1 MRKFLLAAV
10 AAAAIASPAA
20 ARDGSGY
27 VGIDLGPM
35 LAEDTKLDFD
45 DGVREI
51 NNAVSPDYDIGFD
64 IGLVGGYDFGFIRTE
79 VDLAYKHAGVN
90 EVVLGDLGGQA
101 CPTPDSCILDADGDG
116 SVLSAMANLLFDF
129 GEDDGL
135 SGFVGAGV
143 GLARVSIDT
152 DFSGSFP
159 TIPQTDFGFDD
170 EDSAVA
176 WQLIAGFRVP
186 VSTNIDAGL
195 KYRFFNTRELEF
207 SDGADHL
214 KGHWRSHSL
223 LASFTYNF
231 YSPPPPPP
239 PPPTPP
245 PPPPPPPATQTCP
258 DGSVILATEA
268 CPVPPPPPPPPPP
281 APERG

>member
-27 VGIDLGPM
+27 VGVDLGAM

-45 DGVREI
+45 NGVTQI
-51 NNAVSPDYDIGFD
+51 NNAVSPDYNTGFD
-64 IGLVGGYDFGFIRTE
+64 IGLVGGYDFGLIRAE
-79 VDLAYKHAGVN
+79 LDLAYKHAGVN
-90 EVVLGDLGGQA
+90 EVVLGDLGGLA
-101 CPTPDSCILDADGDG
+101 CPDPSNCIIDADGDG
-116 SVLSAMANLLFDF
+116 SVLSAMANLILDF
-129 GEDDGL
+129 GDNDGL

-143 GLARVSIDT
+143 GMSRVSIDT
-152 DFSGSFP
+152 DFNGTFP
-159 TIPQTDFGFDD
+159 TIPTTDFGFDD
-170 EDSAVA
+170 DDSVVA

-186 VSTNIDAGL
+186 VSENIDAGV

-207 SDGADHL
+207 SDGVDRL
-214 KGHWRSHSL
+214 SGHWRSHSL

-231 YSPPPPPP
+231 YSPPPPP
-239 PPPTPP
+239 
-245 PPPPPPPATQTCP
+245 
-258 DGSVILATEA
+258 
-268 CPVPPPPPPPPPP
+268 

>member
-27 VGIDLGPM
+27 VGVDLGAM

-45 DGVREI
+45 DDVIFI
-51 NNAVSPDYDIGFD
+51 NNAVAPDYGLGFD
-64 IGLVGGYDFGFIRTE
+64 IGLVGGYDFGMVRAE
-79 VDLAYKHAGVN
+79 VDLAYKRAGVD
-90 EVVLGDLGGQA
+90 EVVLGQGV
-101 CPTPDSCILDADGDG
+101 CSTPQNCILDADGDG
-116 SVLSAMANLLFDF
+116 SVLSAMANLILDF
-129 GEDDGL
+129 GDNDGL
-135 SGFVGAGV
+135 SGFIGAGA
-143 GLARVSIDT
+143 GMSRVSIDT
-152 DFSGSFP
+152 DFNGTFP
-159 TIPQTDFGFDD
+159 TIPSTNFGFDD

-186 VSTNIDAGL
+186 VSQNIDAGV

-207 SDGADHL
+207 SDGVDRL
-214 KGHWRSHSL
+214 SGHWRSHSL
-223 LASFTYNF
+223 LASITYNF
-231 YSPPPPPP
+231 YSPPPPAPP
-239 PPPTPP
+239 PP